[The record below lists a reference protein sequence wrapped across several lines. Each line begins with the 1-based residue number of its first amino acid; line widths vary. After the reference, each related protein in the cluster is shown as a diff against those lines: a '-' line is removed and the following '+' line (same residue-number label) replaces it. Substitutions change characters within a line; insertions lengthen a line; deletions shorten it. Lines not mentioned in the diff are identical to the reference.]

1 MRQPTVSPAPVRTA
15 RLPDELLRIVR
26 FCEVGATNTVLT
38 LAAYAA
44 LVAAG
49 CPPWASSALAFAA
62 GAVNGYHWN
71 ARWTF
76 AGHGAPPARARRR
89 YVAVQGL
96 GSAASA
102 LGVGVAHGALGL
114 GHLPAELGVL
124 PCVTAVTYALMRS
137 VVFAGG
143 PAPSGSVPA

>member
-1 MRQPTVSPAPVRTA
+1 MRQPTVSPVPGRTL
-15 RLPDELLRIVR
+15 RLPAELLRIVR

-49 CPPWASSALAFAA
+49 CPPWVSSALAFAV

-76 AGHGAPPARARRR
+76 AGHGAPVARTRRR
-89 YVAVQGL
+89 YVAVQAL
-96 GSAASA
+96 GSAGSA
-102 LGVGVAHGALGL
+102 LGVSLFHGALGL
-114 GHLPAELGVL
+114 GHLPAELAVL
-124 PCVTAVTYALMRS
+124 PCVTTVTYALMRS
-137 VVFAGG
+137 IVFVGG